1 MIVVWTESR
10 NYTAYDLEGMLR
22 DMGLPQVAS
31 LYKLEKNDLLNSF
44 APPMIDV
51 RVCLCPT
58 VIAEL
63 PAVIFGIW

>member
-1 MIVVWTESR
+1 MTVVWTESR

-22 DMGLPQVAS
+22 DMGLPKVAS

-51 RVCLCPT
+51 RLTTYRTCFRPT
-58 VIAEL
+58 
-63 PAVIFGIW
+63 